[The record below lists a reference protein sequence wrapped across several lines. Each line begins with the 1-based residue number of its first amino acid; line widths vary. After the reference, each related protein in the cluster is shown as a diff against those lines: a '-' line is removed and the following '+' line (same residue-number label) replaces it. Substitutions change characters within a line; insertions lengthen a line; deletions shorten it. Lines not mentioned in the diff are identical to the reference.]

1 MRRMLL
7 IISVAALTVVAL
19 TVSVP
24 FAFAKPDPDKE
35 ACKEGEFANFA
46 FKNQGQCVSAVN
58 QGFDPTPLPPPP
70 PPPEGPT
77 CDPVTFDGLSGFLC
91 TFPGDPNEFF
101 CMTEPVSGPPPSD
114 CTAIL
119 F

>member
-1 MRRMLL
+1 MLL

-46 FKNQGQCVSAVN
+46 FKN
-58 QGFDPTPLPPPP
+58 
-70 PPPEGPT
+70 
-77 CDPVTFDGLSGFLC
+77 
-91 TFPGDPNEFF
+91 
-101 CMTEPVSGPPPSD
+101 
-114 CTAIL
+114 
-119 F
+119 